1 MCDPMTHGTG
11 RSRIPRGKARRCGVT
26 EDSGCRWGIK
36 TLLKVSRGL
45 SYWSPGGKVTWGN
58 SIPLADHGR
67 PRSVHGRLNFAC
79 IPVCSRGKM
88 EGHRLRVKEW
98 PGKDKIPP
106 PGVGPRGWA
115 GLARVG
121 RGSCFAR
128 EAYPGLNRK
137 VMWRRKPGPS
147 KSFLVYDR

>member
-1 MCDPMTHGTG
+1 MKRAIVGPSEGCS
-11 RSRIPRGKARRCGVT
+11 SRAGGSYQAQPSPVWADAVRGALVSVKSNVEGIP
-26 EDSGCRWGIK
+26 
-36 TLLKVSRGL
+36 
-45 SYWSPGGKVTWGN
+45 
-58 SIPLADHGR
+58 
-67 PRSVHGRLNFAC
+67 AC
-79 IPVCSRGKM
+79 IPVWSRRKT

>member
-1 MCDPMTHGTG
+1 MFVPG
-11 RSRIPRGKARRCGVT
+11 RGGLIRPQPSPVWADAVRGALVSVKSNV
-26 EDSGCRWGIK
+26 EGIE
-36 TLLKVSRGL
+36 
-45 SYWSPGGKVTWGN
+45 
-58 SIPLADHGR
+58 
-67 PRSVHGRLNFAC
+67 AC
-79 IPVCSRGKM
+79 IPLCSRGKM

-128 EAYPGLNRK
+128 EAHPGLNRK
-137 VMWRRKPGPS
+137 VTRRRKPGPS